1 MFSSL
6 SSDFI
11 ILASAHVVESSSTHW

>member
-1 MFSSL
+1 MLFSL

-11 ILASAHVVESSSTHW
+11 ILASTHVVESSSIH